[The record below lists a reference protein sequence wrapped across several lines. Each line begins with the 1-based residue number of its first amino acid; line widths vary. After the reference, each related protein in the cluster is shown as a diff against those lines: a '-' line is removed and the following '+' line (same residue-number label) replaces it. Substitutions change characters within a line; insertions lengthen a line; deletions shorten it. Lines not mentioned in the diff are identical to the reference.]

1 MHNVITWELRRRR
14 TALVWWTIGSI
25 VMTFTIIALFPS
37 IRDKAHDMNQVI
49 NQLPPELRGLKTGGA
64 SKVDVGDPLEFLNS
78 QLFYATLPMI
88 WIILAITRGA
98 GILGRDEQNRTL
110 ELLLA
115 RPLARGK
122 LLAAKT
128 AAYALEFLVVGGLT
142 LTALLLLAPLF
153 DIHLAASKLVI
164 ATVYTV
170 LFSMSF
176 GYIAFALQAA
186 SSLTKRAATAIAVAV
201 GFGGYIIASLSGLTS
216 WLDVPVKFMPYHYFR
231 PADILHGHVP
241 AGLVVYLLGVFV
253 GGSLLAYV
261 GFRRRDIE

>member
-1 MHNVITWELRRRR
+1 MHNVIAWEFNRRR
-14 TALVWWTIGSI
+14 TALLWWTIGSI
-25 VMTFTIIALFPS
+25 VMTLVIIALFPS
-37 IRDKAHDMNQVI
+37 IRDKAHDMNQVL

-64 SKVDVGDPLEFLNS
+64 AQIDVGNPLEFLNS

-98 GILGRDEQNRTL
+98 SILGRDEQSHTL

-122 LLAAKT
+122 LLAAK
-128 AAYALEFLVVGGLT
+128 AAALALEFVVVGGLT
-142 LTALLLLAPLF
+142 LASILLLTPVF
-153 DIHLAASKLVI
+153 DIHLATSKLMI
-164 ATVYTV
+164 ATLYTA

-176 GYIAFALQAA
+176 GYVAFALQAA

-201 GFGGYIIASLSGLTS
+201 GFGGYIITSLSNMTS

-241 AGLVVYLLGVFV
+241 AGLVVYLAGVFI
-253 GGSLLAYV
+253 GGSLLAYL